1 MKNVLSAFA
10 LRVTLLFAAFAF
22 VAVVTSSAQSAVR
35 RTRPVMLPPFIVAED
50 RFTPPELHSDDA
62 LTLPDGTVVND
73 LRRNADGSITL
84 PDGTV
89 MWAPVHNADGT
100 VTFSDGTVVT
110 PPTRN
115 ADGTLTAPDGTVI
128 DPARRPAH
136 RGKRPT
142 RDQ

>member
-22 VAVVTSSAQSAVR
+22 VAVVTSSAQSAAR

-62 LTLPDGTVVND
+62 LSLPDGTVANH
-73 LRRNADGSITL
+73 LSRNADGSITL

-89 MWAPVHNADGT
+89 IWAPVHNADGT

-110 PPTRN
+110 PPSRN
-115 ADGTLTAPDGTVI
+115 ADGTLTAPDGTII

-136 RGKRPT
+136 HGKRPT
-142 RDQ
+142 GDR

>member
-1 MKNVLSAFA
+1 MKNVLFAFA

-22 VAVVTSSAQSAVR
+22 VAVVTSSAQSALR

-62 LTLPDGTVVND
+62 LSLPDGTVANH
-73 LRRNADGSITL
+73 LSRNADGSITL

-89 MWAPVHNADGT
+89 IWAPVHNADGT

-115 ADGTLTAPDGTVI
+115 ADGTLTAPDGTII

-142 RDQ
+142 GDR

>member
-10 LRVTLLFAAFAF
+10 LRVPLLFAAFAV
-22 VAVVTSSAQSAVR
+22 VAVVTSSAQSSAR

-62 LTLPDGTVVND
+62 LSLPDGTLANH
-73 LRRNADGSITL
+73 LSRNADGSITL
-84 PDGTV
+84 PDGSV

-100 VTFSDGTVVT
+100 VTFYDGTAVT

-115 ADGTLTAPDGTVI
+115 ADGTII

-136 RGKRPT
+136 HGKRPT
-142 RDQ
+142 GDR

>member
-1 MKNVLSAFA
+1 MKNVLFAFA

-22 VAVVTSSAQSAVR
+22 VAVVTSSAQSALR

-62 LTLPDGTVVND
+62 LSLPDGTVANH
-73 LRRNADGSITL
+73 LSRNADGSITL

-89 MWAPVHNADGT
+89 IWAPVHNADGT

-115 ADGTLTAPDGTVI
+115 ADGTLTAPDGTII
-128 DPARRPAH
+128 DPAHRPAH

-142 RDQ
+142 GDR

>member
-1 MKNVLSAFA
+1 M
-10 LRVTLLFAAFAF
+10 TLLFAAFAF
-22 VAVVTSSAQSAVR
+22 VAVVTSSAQSAAR

-62 LTLPDGTVVND
+62 LSLPDDTVANH
-73 LRRNADGSITL
+73 LSRNADGSITL

-100 VTFSDGTVVT
+100 LTFSDGAVVT

-128 DPARRPAH
+128 DLARRPAH

>member
-10 LRVTLLFAAFAF
+10 LRVTLLFAAFAV

-35 RTRPVMLPPFIVAED
+35 RTRPVMLPPLIVAED

-100 VTFSDGTVVT
+100 LTFSDGTVVT

-128 DPARRPAH
+128 DPAHRPAH

>member
-10 LRVTLLFAAFAF
+10 LRVPLLFAAFA
-22 VAVVTSSAQSAVR
+22 VVSVVTSSAQSSAR

-62 LTLPDGTVVND
+62 LSLPDGTLANH
-73 LRRNADGSITL
+73 LSRNADGSITL
-84 PDGTV
+84 PDGSV

-110 PPTRN
+110 PPSRN
-115 ADGTLTAPDGTVI
+115 ADGTLTAPDGTII

-136 RGKRPT
+136 HGKRPT
-142 RDQ
+142 GDR

>member
-10 LRVTLLFAAFAF
+10 LRVTLLFAAFA
-22 VAVVTSSAQSAVR
+22 VVSVVTSSAQSSAR

-62 LTLPDGTVVND
+62 LSLPDGTLANH
-73 LRRNADGSITL
+73 LSRNADGSITL
-84 PDGTV
+84 PDGSV

-100 VTFSDGTVVT
+100 VTFYDGTAVT

-115 ADGTLTAPDGTVI
+115 ADGTVI
-128 DPARRPAH
+128 DRARRPAH
-136 RGKRPT
+136 REKRPT
-142 RDQ
+142 GDR

>member
-10 LRVTLLFAAFAF
+10 LRVTLLFAAFA
-22 VAVVTSSAQSAVR
+22 VVSVVTSSAQSPAR

-62 LTLPDGTVVND
+62 LSLPDGTLANH
-73 LRRNADGSITL
+73 LSRNADGSITL

-115 ADGTLTAPDGTVI
+115 ADGPVI
-128 DPARRPAH
+128 DRARRPAH
-136 RGKRPT
+136 REKRPT
-142 RDQ
+142 GDR

>member
-10 LRVTLLFAAFAF
+10 LRVTLLFAAFA
-22 VAVVTSSAQSAVR
+22 VVSVVTSSAQSAR

-50 RFTPPELHSDDA
+50 RFTPPGLHSDD

-73 LRRNADGSITL
+73 LGRNADGSITL

-115 ADGTLTAPDGTVI
+115 ADGTLTAPDGTVSE
-128 DPARRPAH
+128 PVRRPAH

-142 RDQ
+142 GDR

>member
-10 LRVTLLFAAFAF
+10 LRVTLLFAAFAV
-22 VAVVTSSAQSAVR
+22 VAVVTSSAQSAR
-35 RTRPVMLPPFIVAED
+35 RTRPVMLPPFIVAEV
-50 RFTPPELHSDDA
+50 RFTPPGLHSDV
-62 LTLPDGTVVND
+62 LTLPDGTVMNH
-73 LRRNADGSITL
+73 LGRNADGSITL

-115 ADGTLTAPDGTVI
+115 ADGTLAAPDGTVSE
-128 DPARRPAH
+128 PVRRPAH

-142 RDQ
+142 GDR

>member
-10 LRVTLLFAAFAF
+10 LRVTLLFAAFA
-22 VAVVTSSAQSAVR
+22 VVSVVTSSAQSSAR

-62 LTLPDGTVVND
+62 LSLPDGTLANH
-73 LRRNADGSITL
+73 LSRNADGSITL
-84 PDGTV
+84 PDGSV

-110 PPTRN
+110 PPSRN
-115 ADGTLTAPDGTVI
+115 ADGTLTAPDGTII

-136 RGKRPT
+136 HGKRPT
-142 RDQ
+142 GDR

>member
-10 LRVTLLFAAFAF
+10 LRVTLLFAAFA
-22 VAVVTSSAQSAVR
+22 VVSVVTSSAQSSAR

-62 LTLPDGTVVND
+62 LSLPDGTLVND

-110 PPTRN
+110 PPSRN
-115 ADGTLTAPDGTVI
+115 ADGTLTAPDGTII

-136 RGKRPT
+136 HGKRPT
-142 RDQ
+142 GDR